1 MRQAITQSANY
12 KWWVFGT
19 IAIGSFLS
27 VIDHGSVLVA
37 LPSIA
42 SHFGANLPTVQ
53 WVVLGSTLT
62 ISVLLLP
69 MGRLGDIIGRKRM
82 YIAGFIIFALAAAL
96 AGVSVNLPMLILAKV
111 LQGSGSAMIQ
121 GNAMAMIVSVFPAR
135 ERGKALGSHLSVV
148 GIGAITGPALGGLLV
163 SAFGWRSVFLVNS
176 LVGLVT
182 ITAAVI
188 ILDRARLSQETQ
200 PGQTL
205 KFDWPGAS
213 LCGGALLL
221 FLLVMSNGYR
231 VGWLSAP
238 IIAGLLACVV
248 LLAAFIWWELR
259 APSPMLELRLFRR
272 RLVAFGVAAGWV
284 SFLGSSSVLF
294 MMPFYLQKVLGYSPR
309 EAGLIVIP
317 GAFCLVVMGLIGG
330 RLSDR
335 FGWRMFN
342 LGGLT
347 LSAAAL
353 FMLSTRLTEHSP
365 LALIIPTLMLLS
377 CGNGLFNTPNNSS
390 ILSAVERS
398 RYGVVSSLTQL
409 VRNTANVTSISLA
422 TTVVVATM
430 AAQGFEPSLSAVS
443 GENGPA
449 VAHAFVSG
457 LHRAFMI
464 LGGLLV
470 LGIVLSF
477 FKGERAKEA
486 SPGAAAP
493 APAVPV
499 GESVPD

>member
-1 MRQAITQSANY
+1 M
-12 KWWVFGT
+12 
-19 IAIGSFLS
+19 
-27 VIDHGSVLVA
+27 
-37 LPSIA
+37 
-42 SHFGANLPTVQ
+42 
-53 WVVLGSTLT
+53 
-62 ISVLLLP
+62 
-69 MGRLGDIIGRKRM
+69 
-82 YIAGFIIFALAAAL
+82 
-96 AGVSVNLPMLILAKV
+96 
-111 LQGSGSAMIQ
+111 
-121 GNAMAMIVSVFPAR
+121 
-135 ERGKALGSHLSVV
+135 
-148 GIGAITGPALGGLLV
+148 
-163 SAFGWRSVFLVNS
+163 
-176 LVGLVT
+176 
-182 ITAAVI
+182 
-188 ILDRARLSQETQ
+188 
-200 PGQTL
+200 
-205 KFDWPGAS
+205 
-213 LCGGALLL
+213 
-221 FLLVMSNGYR
+221 
-231 VGWLSAP
+231 
-238 IIAGLLACVV
+238 
-248 LLAAFIWWELR
+248 
-259 APSPMLELRLFRR
+259 
-272 RLVAFGVAAGWV
+272 
-284 SFLGSSSVLF
+284 
-294 MMPFYLQKVLGYSPR
+294 
-309 EAGLIVIP
+309 IVIP

-347 LSAAAL
+347 LSATAL

-365 LALIIPTLMLLS
+365 LALIIPLLMLLS

-464 LGGLLV
+464 LGSLLV